1 MKRKIIEIDEEKC
14 NGCGLCVPGCQE
26 GALQIIDGKAR
37 LVSDVYCD
45 GLGACLG
52 QCPQGALKVVERE
65 APEFDAQAVE
75 AHLRSLGRPAPAG
88 HASPAGAVSAPSAS
102 ASDQGQD
109 RASHHPHHHGHGP
122 GGGCPGS
129 ALRRLTPAPAPTKAT
144 GSTATAATAATGGD
158 GAPDAPP
165 PSQLGHWPVQ
175 LMLVPPHAP
184 FLQGAD
190 LVLCADCVP
199 FAVPDFHA
207 RYLQGRSILVGCPKL
222 DDAAFYQQK
231 LAAIFQQARP
241 RRVTVLR
248 MEVPCCGGLAH
259 LAQQARAQAGVDIP
273 LEVHVIGIQG
283 GIVSRQPLS

>member
-75 AHLRSLGRPAPAG
+75 NHLRSLGRPTPAG
-88 HASPAGAVSAPSAS
+88 HGSPSGAVSAPSGS
-102 ASDQGQD
+102 ASDQGHVH
-109 RASHHPHHHGHGP
+109 AGHHHHHHHGHGP

-129 ALRRLTPAPAPTKAT
+129 VLRRLTPAPTNAT
-144 GSTATAATAATGGD
+144 ITTAAAATGGEGVAD
-158 GAPDAPP
+158 VPP

-184 FLQGAD
+184 FLQNAD

-199 FAVPDFHA
+199 FAIPDFHA

-231 LAAIFQQARP
+231 LTAIFQQARP

-248 MEVPCCGGLAH
+248 MEVPCCGGLTQ
-259 LAQQARAQAGVDIP
+259 LAQQARAQAGVDVP

-283 GIVSRQPLS
+283 GIVSHQSAT

>member
-1 MKRKIIEIDEEKC
+1 MKRKIIEIDEDKC
-14 NGCGLCVPGCQE
+14 NGCGLCVPGCKE

-52 QCPQGALKVVERE
+52 ECPQGALKVVERD
-65 APEFDAQAVE
+65 APEFDEKAVE
-75 AHLRSLGRPAPAG
+75 AHLRTIGRPPLAG
-88 HASPAGAVSAPSAS
+88 HGPHGAAPSPTPA
-102 ASDQGQD
+102 QGHGH
-109 RASHHPHHHGHGP
+109 SHGHGV
-122 GGGCPGS
+122 GCPGS
-129 ALRRLTPAPAPTKAT
+129 ALRRMSPSPTPT
-144 GSTATAATAATGGD
+144 TAATGGVP
-158 GAPDAPP
+158 ADAPP

-184 FLQGAD
+184 FLKDAD

-207 RYLQGRSILVGCPKL
+207 RYLQGRSVLVGCPKL
-222 DDAAFYQQK
+222 DDAAFYQEK
-231 LAAIFQQARP
+231 MAAIFQQARP

-259 LAQQARAQAGVDIP
+259 LAQQARAQAGVATP
-273 LEVHVIGIQG
+273 LEIHVIGIQG
-283 GIVSRQPLS
+283 GIVSRQTVR